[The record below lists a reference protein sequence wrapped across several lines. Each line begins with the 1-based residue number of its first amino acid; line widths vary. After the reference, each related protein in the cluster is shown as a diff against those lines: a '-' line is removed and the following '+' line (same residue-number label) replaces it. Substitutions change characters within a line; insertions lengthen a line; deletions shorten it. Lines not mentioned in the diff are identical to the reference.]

1 MLRVTVRSKMLRW
14 ARERVGRS
22 VEDFGNRF
30 KKLAKWESGDV
41 KPTLKQLEA
50 YARATYVPIGYFF
63 LPEPP
68 AERVPIPDFRT
79 VRDEYRGAPSPNMLD
94 TIYLCQQRQAWYG
107 EYARTD
113 GLEPLKFVGCAKLS
127 ANILKVAARI
137 RKSLKFDLDARRSC
151 RTWED
156 ALRQFVDQVDD
167 SGVLVMTSGVVGSNT
182 HRKLDTDEFRGFAL
196 ADEYAPL
203 IFVNGTDTK
212 SARMFT
218 LAHELAHIWLGK
230 SALTDVSP
238 ASRPSQQVEK
248 WCNKVAAELLVPLD
262 AFKEALPRGNPLEG
276 LGQLARRF
284 KVSTLVVLRRI
295 LDARRI
301 GWDEF
306 LHAYHKEVARLR
318 ALMRKGGGGDPYRTQ
333 AARVSKR
340 FIRALIPHTLE
351 GRTLYRDAYRLLS
364 IRKDTMFKGWS
375 RRLGYSR

>member
-1 MLRVTVRSKMLRW
+1 MLRVTVESRMLRW
-14 ARERVGRS
+14 ARERIGRS

-30 KKLAKWESGDV
+30 KKLTQWESGDA

-50 YARATYVPIGYFF
+50 YAKATYVPVGYFF
-63 LPEPP
+63 LPGPP
-68 AERVPIPDFRT
+68 EERVPIPDLRT
-79 VRDEYRGAPSPNMLD
+79 LRDEYRGAPSPNMLD
-94 TIYLCQQRQAWYG
+94 TIYLCQQRQAWYR
-107 EYARTD
+107 EYVQTD
-113 GLEPLKFVGCAKLS
+113 GLEPPEFVGGTRPS
-127 ANILKVAARI
+127 ANISKVAARM
-137 RKSLKFDLDARRSC
+137 RKTLKFDLAARNAC
-151 RTWED
+151 RTWEG

-212 SARMFT
+212 SAQMFT

-238 ASRPSQQVEK
+238 ASRPSHQIEK
-248 WCNKVAAELLVPLD
+248 WCNRVAAELLVPL
-262 AFKEALPRGNPLEG
+262 AVFKEALPRRNPLES
-276 LGQLARRF
+276 LGALARRF
-284 KVSTLVVLRRI
+284 KVSTLVILRRI

-306 LHAYHKEVARLR
+306 LHAYHREVARLR
-318 ALMRKGGGGDPYRTQ
+318 ALMRRGGGDAYLTQ

-340 FIRALIPHTLE
+340 FIHALIPHTLE
-351 GRTLYRDAYRLLS
+351 GRTLYRDAYRLLGVK
-364 IRKDTMFKGWS
+364 KDTMFKGWS
-375 RRLGYSR
+375 QRLGYTR